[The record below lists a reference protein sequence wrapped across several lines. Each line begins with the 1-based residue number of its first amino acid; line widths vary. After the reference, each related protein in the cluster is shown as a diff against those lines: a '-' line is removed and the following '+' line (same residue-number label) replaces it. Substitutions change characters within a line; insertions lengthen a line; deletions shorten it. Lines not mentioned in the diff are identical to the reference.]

1 MIHDQTP
8 RGSAFVDR
16 IDGYRIGV
24 TSDRRSEDLIAAFER
39 RGAEVIH
46 APTIRMRGTE
56 DLGRLEADTEAI
68 IAARP
73 DVLLA
78 TTSYGIRRWFEAADA
93 AGIGPELV
101 DTFHHARILVR
112 GPKARGA
119 IRAAGL
125 DDDGMGEKE
134 TTESLVDLL
143 LQDDITG
150 LTVAVQLHGVADMA
164 QLDRLERAGAV
175 VLSVRPYTWVTHEDQ
190 ARVNR
195 LVQAVVRGGV
205 DAVTF
210 TSAPAA
216 EAFLQ
221 AAAAADS
228 LAAVVDA
235 FRGEPHAFP
244 VLAAAVGP
252 VTAEPLREH
261 DIEPLVPDR
270 FRMGALIR
278 CVCDELIRRER
289 SVTTELGTLTLR
301 GRRLDLDDTTALLGP
316 TALSLVRTLM
326 DAEGGTVTRARL
338 SAATPDTL
346 DDHGVD
352 TAISRLRKTMGNADI
367 IQTVVK
373 RGYRLRVH

>member
-1 MIHDQTP
+1 MTQDQLL
-8 RGSAFVDR
+8 RGTVAIDR
-16 IDGYRIGV
+16 LDGYRVGV

-56 DLGRLEADTEAI
+56 DLGRLEAETAAI

-93 AGIGPELV
+93 AGIGPDLV
-101 DTFHHARILVR
+101 DTCHRARILVR

-125 DDDGMGEKE
+125 DDDGMGEQE

-143 LQDDITG
+143 LREDVAG
-150 LTVAVQLHGVADMA
+150 LTIAVQLHGVADMA

-175 VLSVRPYTWVTHEDQ
+175 VLSARPYTWVTHEDQ

-195 LVQAVVRGGV
+195 LVQAVAKGGV

-216 EAFLQ
+216 EAFLH

-228 LAAVVDA
+228 LPAVVDA
-235 FRGEPHAFP
+235 FRGVPGAVP

-261 DIEPLVPDR
+261 DIDPLVPER

-278 CVCDELIRRER
+278 CVCDELLRRER
-289 SVTTELGTLTLR
+289 SVRTELGTLRLR
-301 GRRLDLDDTTALLGP
+301 GRRLELQDTTALLGP

-326 DAEGGTVTRARL
+326 DADGGTVTRARL
-338 SAATPDTL
+338 SAATPEVL

-352 TAISRLRKTMGNADI
+352 TAISRLRKTMGNADV

-373 RGYRLRVH
+373 RGYRLRTD